1 MERKYLFFTI
11 LGVAAIGLASYLNR
25 QRKLLSSFGYELLT
39 VTYLGTTNNLSK
51 VEVKM
56 KFTNTADFNIKVKGY
71 EFDVLIDGKV
81 IAKAAEN
88 KAYNI
93 PAKQSV
99 IIPVIANADT
109 SLSISVGIATLID
122 QLVDSKTSTATLR
135 GKLDI
140 KAGVV
145 TINNLPLEVSA
156 TTKDLIQYI

>member
-1 MERKYLFFTI
+1 MERKYLFFTF
-11 LGVAAIGLASYLNR
+11 LGVAGIALVSYLNR

-51 VEVKM
+51 IEVKM

-71 EFDVLIDGKV
+71 EFDVMIDGKI

-88 KAYNI
+88 KEYNI

-122 QLVDSKTSTATLR
+122 QFVDSTTSTATLR

-140 KAGVV
+140 QAGVV

-156 TTKDLIQYI
+156 TTKELIGYI